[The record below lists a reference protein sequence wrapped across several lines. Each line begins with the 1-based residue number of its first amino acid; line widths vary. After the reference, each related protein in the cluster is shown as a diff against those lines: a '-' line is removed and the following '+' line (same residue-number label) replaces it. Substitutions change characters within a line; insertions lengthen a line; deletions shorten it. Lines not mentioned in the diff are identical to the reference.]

1 VVQQHVLALHQI
13 SFHFQLAE
21 LYFYPPVCVI
31 AAVQNPVTLKYYIKE
46 NSLLARLAA
55 RKLKQDKMAMVLGK
69 TILLHDT
76 TRQEFI
82 NNRKWIRHEL
92 AHIQQFKKH
101 GYFLFLIK
109 YLVESIRNG
118 YHNNK
123 YEKEAR
129 LAEEDESLDRFI
141 PPFKVS

>member
-1 VVQQHVLALHQI
+1 M
-13 SFHFQLAE
+13 
-21 LYFYPPVCVI
+21 
-31 AAVQNPVTLKYYIKE
+31 KYYIKE
-46 NSLLARLAA
+46 NSFLARLAA

-101 GYFLFLIK
+101 GYLLFLVK
-109 YLVESIRNG
+109 YLVESIKNG

-129 LAEEDESLDRFI
+129 LAEEDESMDRFI

>member
-1 VVQQHVLALHQI
+1 M
-13 SFHFQLAE
+13 
-21 LYFYPPVCVI
+21 
-31 AAVQNPVTLKYYIKE
+31 KYYIKE
-46 NSLLARLAA
+46 NSLLARIAA

-76 TRQEFI
+76 TAQEFI

-92 AHIQQFKKH
+92 AHVQQFHRH
-101 GYFLFLIK
+101 GYVLFLIK
-109 YLVESIRNG
+109 YLFESIKTG
-118 YHNNK
+118 YYNNK

-129 LAEEDESLDRFI
+129 AAEEDESLDKYI

>member
-1 VVQQHVLALHQI
+1 M
-13 SFHFQLAE
+13 
-21 LYFYPPVCVI
+21 
-31 AAVQNPVTLKYYIKE
+31 KYYIKE
-46 NSLLARLAA
+46 NSFLARLAA

-82 NNRKWIRHEL
+82 NNRTWIRHEL
-92 AHIQQFKKH
+92 AHVQQFKKH
-101 GYFLFLIK
+101 GYLLFLIK
-109 YLVESIRNG
+109 YLVESIKNG

-129 LAEEDESLDRFI
+129 LAEEDEGLDKFI

>member
-1 VVQQHVLALHQI
+1 M
-13 SFHFQLAE
+13 
-21 LYFYPPVCVI
+21 
-31 AAVQNPVTLKYYIKE
+31 KYYIKE
-46 NSLLARLAA
+46 NSFLARLAA

-76 TRQEFI
+76 SRQEFI

-101 GYFLFLIK
+101 GYLLFLIK
-109 YLVESIRNG
+109 YLLESMKNG

-129 LAEEDESLDRFI
+129 LAEDDESLDRYI

>member
-1 VVQQHVLALHQI
+1 M
-13 SFHFQLAE
+13 
-21 LYFYPPVCVI
+21 
-31 AAVQNPVTLKYYIKE
+31 
-46 NSLLARLAA
+46 AA

-92 AHIQQFKKH
+92 AHVEQFKKH
-101 GYFLFLIK
+101 GYVLFLVK
-109 YLVESIRNG
+109 YLVESIKNG
-118 YHNNK
+118 YYNNK

-129 LAEEDESLDRFI
+129 LAEEDDRFDKYI
-141 PPFKVS
+141 PPYRVS

>member
-1 VVQQHVLALHQI
+1 V
-13 SFHFQLAE
+13 
-21 LYFYPPVCVI
+21 
-31 AAVQNPVTLKYYIKE
+31 KYYIKE
-46 NSLLARLAA
+46 NSLLARIAA

-76 TRQEFI
+76 TAQEFI

-92 AHIQQFKKH
+92 AHVQQFRRH
-101 GYFLFLIK
+101 GYVLFLIK
-109 YLVESIRNG
+109 YLFESIKTG
-118 YHNNK
+118 YYNNK

-129 LAEEDESLDRFI
+129 AAEEDESLDKYI

>member
-1 VVQQHVLALHQI
+1 V
-13 SFHFQLAE
+13 
-21 LYFYPPVCVI
+21 
-31 AAVQNPVTLKYYIKE
+31 KYYIKE
-46 NSLLARLAA
+46 NSFLARMAA

-101 GYFLFLIK
+101 GYLLFLVK
-109 YLVESIRNG
+109 YLVESIKNG

-129 LAEEDESLDRFI
+129 LAEEDESMVEIKSDI
-141 PPFKVS
+141 S